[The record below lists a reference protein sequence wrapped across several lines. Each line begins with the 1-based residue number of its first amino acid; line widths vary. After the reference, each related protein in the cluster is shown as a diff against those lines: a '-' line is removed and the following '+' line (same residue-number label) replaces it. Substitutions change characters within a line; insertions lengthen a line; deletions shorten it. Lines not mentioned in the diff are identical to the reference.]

1 MMDCTS
7 TGTVIWMDDRAK
19 QRLGEPRDLWSST
32 PQEIW
37 GELAGLL
44 NPTTVR
50 DRDLVECLFRAGERE
65 GWLPVRLIRRL
76 RWAGRVVLQVEPRG
90 RVSDSDRVVER
101 IGLLLSE
108 IQSLM
113 VRNYFRLLTAQSVVE
128 RCGRRFRLDAG
139 KLVTRELERERSRL
153 ARELHSS
160 AGQALAGIRLNLELI
175 QSVLPNPPE
184 AIRPCLERILFLS
197 EEVSDELRSV
207 ANRLHPP
214 DWQCFTLKQAI
225 ERLWVASGIPGRF
238 KATIRVSGLESEPP
252 NAIRIAI
259 YRACQEALANVM
271 RHSRATEVSVSL
283 EKDADRISLIVDDNG
298 RGIAESSQ
306 QRIGG
311 LLGEGIGLRAMMEH
325 AELLGGRCQ
334 VRSGP
339 HGTHFEFSLPLLEE
353 S

>member
-1 MMDCTS
+1 MNDS
-7 TGTVIWMDDRAK
+7 AK
-19 QRLGEPRDLWSST
+19 QRLGETRDLWVSI
-32 PQEIW
+32 PQESW
-37 GELAGLL
+37 GELTGLL
-44 NPTTVR
+44 SPTPLR
-50 DRDLVECLFRAGERE
+50 DRDLVECRFKAGERE
-65 GWLPVRLIRRL
+65 DWLPVRLIRRL
-76 RWAGRVVLQVEPRG
+76 RWAGRVVLKVEPRE
-90 RVSDSDRVVER
+90 RASDLGRVVER
-101 IGLLLSE
+101 IGLLLLE
-108 IQSLM
+108 IQSLT
-113 VRNYFRLLTAQSVVE
+113 VRNYFRLLTAQSVLE
-128 RCGRRFRLDAG
+128 RCGWRFRLDAG
-139 KLVTRELERERSRL
+139 QLIRRELERERSRL

-175 QSVLPNPPE
+175 LSLLPDPPE
-184 AIRPCLERILFLS
+184 TIRPSLERILFLS
-197 EEVSDELRSV
+197 DEVSDELRSI
-207 ANRLHPP
+207 ASRLHPP
-214 DWQCFTLKQAI
+214 DWQRLTLKQAI
-225 ERLWVASGIPGRF
+225 ERLWEACGIPGRF
-238 KATIRVSGLESEPP
+238 KGTIRVPDLELEPP

-339 HGTHFEFSLPLLEE
+339 QGTHFEFSLPLLEE